1 MDVGVLEYGCW
12 MVGFLSPVIHPLALK
27 CPRFAPSDTFASP
40 QPCLNLFIPQIIKK
54 GCKNWLCVS

>member
-40 QPCLNLFIPQIIKK
+40 STLSKPFYPPNNQER
-54 GCKNWLCVS
+54 V